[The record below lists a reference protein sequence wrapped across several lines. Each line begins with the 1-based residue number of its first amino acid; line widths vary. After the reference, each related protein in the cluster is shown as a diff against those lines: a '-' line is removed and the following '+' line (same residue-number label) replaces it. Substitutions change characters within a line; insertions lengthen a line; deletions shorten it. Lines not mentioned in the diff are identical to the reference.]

1 MIAVGNDDRFGKDT
15 ANGSPSGR
23 PIIERLMTGTELRV
37 SSQAAAN
44 GEPTIICE
52 TQGAMS
58 QQSNEAAHGHE
69 SVPQKLPQLVG
80 SRDPNA
86 CPAASHRPRRNGTE

>member
-1 MIAVGNDDRFGKDT
+1 
-15 ANGSPSGR
+15 
-23 PIIERLMTGTELRV
+23 
-37 SSQAAAN
+37 
-44 GEPTIICE
+44 
-52 TQGAMS
+52 MS
-58 QQSNEAAHGHE
+58 QQSNEAAHGYE

>member
-1 MIAVGNDDRFGKDT
+1 MAVGNDARFAKDT
-15 ANGSPSGR
+15 ANGTPSGR
-23 PIIERLMTGTELRV
+23 PIIERLTTGTELRV

-86 CPAASHRPRRNGTE
+86 GPAASHRPRRDETE

>member
-1 MIAVGNDDRFGKDT
+1 MIAVGNDARFGKDT
-15 ANGSPSGR
+15 ANRSPSGR

-44 GEPTIICE
+44 GEPTVICE

-80 SRDPNA
+80 TRDPNA
-86 CPAASHRPRRNGTE
+86 YPAASHRPRRSGTE